1 MADILVRGKE
11 SDDGSWV
18 YGWYCRYPF
27 SRWPLKDA
35 IIPAEDAE
43 DGYHHFVEV
52 DGSTVGQF
60 TGRLDKNGK
69 RVFEGDVLDFF
80 SGESRGVVLWSDH
93 DQCYIISPDGDEN
106 LHLDDFGNYGKPEYF
121 EVVGN
126 IHDNPE
132 LLVEV
137 SDNG

>member
-1 MADILVRGKE
+1 MREILFRGKE

-18 YGWYCRYPF
+18 YGWHCRYPF
-27 SRWPLKDA
+27 GRWPLKDA
-35 IIPAEDAE
+35 IIPSEDAE

-80 SGESRGVVLWSDH
+80 SGEFRGVVLWGDH
-93 DQCYIISPDGDEN
+93 DQCYIISPNGDEN
-106 LHLDDFGNYGKPEYF
+106 LHLDDFGNYGNAEYF
-121 EVVGN
+121 QIIGN
-126 IHDNPE
+126 IYDNPE
-132 LLVEV
+132 LLEV
-137 SDNG
+137 SDNGN